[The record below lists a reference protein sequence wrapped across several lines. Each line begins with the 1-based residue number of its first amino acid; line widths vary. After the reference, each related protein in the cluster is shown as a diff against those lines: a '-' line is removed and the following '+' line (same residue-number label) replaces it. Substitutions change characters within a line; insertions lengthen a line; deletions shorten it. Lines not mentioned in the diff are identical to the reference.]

1 MENKNYIFKGLEI
14 LEKEENNYVSNYKK
28 IYICPYSIDNTG
40 KFPFI
45 KYLLEKN
52 YLDLDF
58 IQFPIYVSLEFNYLI
73 KFSNEY
79 LNNIINKEKDSEK
92 LEIIFQGYIE
102 NKNKIYL
109 FFDITK
115 INLQINDIYL
125 SNSLWFT
132 LVDEIVNQ
140 KKLCNIPIN
149 NNCTDLL
156 IQNENLCFLVDLNN
170 NNIEIPSVGFVMKE
184 EKRLN
189 FTYIFGETR
198 GEFNN
203 IFGPHFYFTNYKE
216 AIMNG
221 IKNNLN
227 KNGIVRF
234 ALFLGY
240 IKYIQN
246 SIDDDQDNSEIKKL
260 KLNND
265 NIDKQLEILTMRIT
279 DYDGNWSKDI
289 YDSVYLGNTLLDNE
303 SIWNNSMFV
312 VKDFLQQIPLS
323 YHYID
328 IKQYNETQ
336 NFSIL

>member
-1 MENKNYIFKGLEI
+1 MENNNYIFKGLRI
-14 LEKEENNYVSNYKK
+14 LEKEEKNYIPNYKK
-28 IYICPYSIDNTG
+28 IYICPYTIDNTG

-58 IQFPIYVSLEFNYLI
+58 IQFPIYLSLELNDLI

-79 LNNIINKEKDSEK
+79 LNNILNKEKDSEK
-92 LEIIFQGYIE
+92 LEIIFEGYIE
-102 NKNKIYL
+102 NDEKIFL

-132 LVDEIVNQ
+132 LVDEIVNR

-149 NNCTDLL
+149 NNCIDLL
-156 IQNENLCFLVDLNN
+156 IQKEDLCFLLDKNN
-170 NNIEIPSVGFVMKE
+170 NNIEIPEVGYVTKE
-184 EKRLN
+184 ENKLN

-203 IFGPHFYFTNYKE
+203 IFGPHFYFTTYKE
-216 AIMNG
+216 AILEG
-221 IKNNLN
+221 INKNLN
-227 KNGIVRF
+227 KMGIVRF

-240 IKYIQN
+240 IKFIQN
-246 SIDDDQDNSEIKKL
+246 SLEDDQDNSEIKKL
-260 KLNND
+260 KLNNE
-265 NIDKQLEILTMRIT
+265 NIDRQLEILTMRIT
-279 DYDGNWSKDI
+279 DYDGNWSRDI
-289 YDSVYLGNTLLDNE
+289 YDSIYLGNTLLDNE
-303 SIWNNSMFV
+303 SIWNNQMFV

-328 IKQYNETQ
+328 KKQYQEKQ